1 VINGTNLLGK
11 DNPRWLI
18 GNAAETIEVADA
30 VLPVL
35 RGPAP
40 RTSAGIRPAS
50 AVGDKLRTAGAIGI
64 AWLIGLPRRVG
75 NWLFAL
81 NDAEAGWRGWQVTEQ
96 KSGLVRHYRDAR
108 FATLGTLLTR
118 ATEPSDGVWPS

>member
-11 DNPRWLI
+11 DNPRWPI
-18 GNAAETIEVADA
+18 GNTAETIKVADA

-40 RTSAGIRPAS
+40 RTMAGIRPAS

-64 AWLIGLPRRVG
+64 AWLIGLPRRLG
-75 NWLFAL
+75 NWLFVL
-81 NDAEAGWRGWQVTEQ
+81 NDAEAGWRGWQVTEL
-96 KSGLVRHYRDAR
+96 KNGLARQYRDAR
-108 FATLGTLLTR
+108 FVTLGTPLDPR
-118 ATEPSDGVWPS
+118 DGNL